1 MFALVFC
8 PSSRLTSPST
18 TNSFFLILVFSF
30 IWLTQSETMQC
41 VFCQPAWFTSC
52 SERHRGSDVAWLTLV
67 MMSNWNVLLAENPRW
82 SRVSPQKQP
91 AGVSVCLCNVCF
103 QFSVFSCLFVCFSS
117 RKCFT
122 HRLVSRATVLH
133 VVQLGDSWDRDE
145 MCIFLLSLMALSSAL
160 CVDAQKKRIVF
171 QVTLSNHSLN
181 AWKLPPSCA
190 GRDQGQHG
198 LSLDKAFQPY
208 FISHVVFTRQ

>member
-91 AGVSVCLCNVCF
+91 AGVSVCLCSVCLCMC
-103 QFSVFSCLFVCFSS
+103 VFSFPCF
-117 RKCFT
+117 
-122 HRLVSRATVLH
+122 LV
-133 VVQLGDSWDRDE
+133 
-145 MCIFLLSLMALSSAL
+145 FL
-160 CVDAQKKRIVF
+160 CVFLPGNVSLTDWFPGQPCCMW
-171 QVTLSNHSLN
+171 SNWETVETEMKCVSFCCHWWPFPL
-181 AWKLPPSCA
+181 LC
-190 GRDQGQHG
+190 
-198 LSLDKAFQPY
+198 
-208 FISHVVFTRQ
+208 V